1 MDVDVMSVAEVETT
15 ALAED
20 YFPRMYVHD
29 GRWKVVVT
37 TRHDEN
43 QEKLLAMGTIKY
55 VGITW
60 DQSGTG
66 YPSKF

>member
-1 MDVDVMSVAEVETT
+1 MDVDVMSVTEVETT
-15 ALAED
+15 LAED

-43 QEKLLAMGTIKY
+43 QEKLLAMGTIK
-55 VGITW
+55 
-60 DQSGTG
+60 
-66 YPSKF
+66 